1 MKKTFLDFEKD
12 IEALDEKIDELRSMQ
27 ESDPSMDIGEEVD
40 RLEQKSAE
48 LLKQTYAELTP
59 WQISQVAR
67 HPNRPYTLDY
77 IRMMF
82 SDFYELHGDRRY
94 SDDPAIVGGLAR
106 LGGDPVMVIGH
117 QKGRDIKSRTYRN
130 FGMANPEGYRKALRL
145 MKLAEKFGLP
155 IITFVDTP
163 GAYPGIDAEKH
174 GQSEAI
180 GRNLVEL
187 THISVPV
194 ITTIIG
200 EGGSGGALAIAV
212 ADSVLMLQYS
222 TYSVISPEGCASILW
237 KDAGR
242 ASEAANALA
251 LTADRLKELKLIDE
265 IVLEPMG
272 GAHRDPELMAKTLRK
287 NLTDRMKYLRRFTPE
302 KLIAR
307 RLNRIM
313 RYGEY
318 ETVTAAEAEK
328 IRAEA
333 IAARDAAK
341 TAKIAEAKAE
351 REAAAKTAAPAA
363 PEAKEAADTKETKP
377 AKSRAAK
384 ATGAAS
390 AEAAEKKEAKHVPR

>member
-27 ESDPSMDIGEEVD
+27 ESDPSMDIGEELD

-272 GAHRDPELMAKTLRK
+272 GAHRNPELMAKTLRK

-384 ATGAAS
+384 ATGAVA
-390 AEAAEKKEAKHVPR
+390 AEAAEKKEAN

>member
-59 WQISQVAR
+59 LQISQVAR

-363 PEAKEAADTKETKP
+363 PDAKEAADTKETKP

-384 ATGAAS
+384 ATGAAA
-390 AEAAEKKEAKHVPR
+390 AEAAEKKEGN

>member
-48 LLKQTYAELTP
+48 LLKQTNAELTP

-390 AEAAEKKEAKHVPR
+390 AEAAEKKEAN

>member
-222 TYSVISPEGCASILW
+222 TYSVFSPEGCASILW

-390 AEAAEKKEAKHVPR
+390 AEAAEKKEAN

>member
-287 NLTDRMKYLRRFTPE
+287 NLTARMKYLRRFTPE

-390 AEAAEKKEAKHVPR
+390 AEAAEKKEAN

>member
-59 WQISQVAR
+59 LQISQVAR

-94 SDDPAIVGGLAR
+94 SDNPAIVGGLAR

-363 PEAKEAADTKETKP
+363 PDAKEAADTKETKP

-384 ATGAAS
+384 ATGAAA
-390 AEAAEKKEAKHVPR
+390 AEAAEKKEAN

>member
-145 MKLAEKFGLP
+145 MKLAEKFGFP

-287 NLTDRMKYLRRFTPE
+287 NLTDRMKYLCRFTPE

-390 AEAAEKKEAKHVPR
+390 AEAAEKKEAN

>member
-363 PEAKEAADTKETKP
+363 PEAKETADTKETKP

-390 AEAAEKKEAKHVPR
+390 AEAAEKKEAN

>member
-67 HPNRPYTLDY
+67 HPNRPYTFDY

-390 AEAAEKKEAKHVPR
+390 AEAAEKKEAN

>member
-67 HPNRPYTLDY
+67 HPNRLYTLDY

-390 AEAAEKKEAKHVPR
+390 AEAAEKKEAN

>member
-333 IAARDAAK
+333 
-341 TAKIAEAKAE
+341 KAE

-377 AKSRAAK
+377 AKTRAAK
-384 ATGAAS
+384 ATGAAA
-390 AEAAEKKEAKHVPR
+390 AEAAEKKEAN

>member
-12 IEALDEKIDELRSMQ
+12 IEALGEKIDELRSMQ

-377 AKSRAAK
+377 AKTRAAK
-384 ATGAAS
+384 ATGAEA
-390 AEAAEKKEAKHVPR
+390 AEAAEKKEAN

>member
-287 NLTDRMKYLRRFTPE
+287 NLTNRMKYLRRFTPE

-390 AEAAEKKEAKHVPR
+390 AEAAEKKEAN

>member
-59 WQISQVAR
+59 LQISQVAR
-67 HPNRPYTLDY
+67 HPNRPYSLDY

-363 PEAKEAADTKETKP
+363 PDAKEAADTKETKP

-384 ATGAAS
+384 ATGAAA
-390 AEAAEKKEAKHVPR
+390 AEAAEKKEAN

>member
-27 ESDPSMDIGEEVD
+27 ESDPSMDIGEELD

-106 LGGDPVMVIGH
+106 LGGDPVMVIGY

-384 ATGAAS
+384 ATGAVA
-390 AEAAEKKEAKHVPR
+390 AEAAEKKEAN